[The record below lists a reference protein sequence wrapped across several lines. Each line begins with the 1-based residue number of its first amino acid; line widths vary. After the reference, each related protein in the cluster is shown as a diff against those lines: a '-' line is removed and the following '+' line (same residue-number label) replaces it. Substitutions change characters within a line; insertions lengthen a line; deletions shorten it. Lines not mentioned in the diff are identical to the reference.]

1 MKLTNVTKIYQ
12 NQGTNPVTAINQI
25 NLKLEDKGLI
35 FVIGKSGSGKTT
47 LLNLLMGLD
56 APTEGTVDFLD
67 SNDIESFDFNSY
79 RTLKIGFI
87 AQDYQLFDRL
97 SVFDNLMLP
106 LKICDI
112 HTSADERIKEVLE
125 YVDLM
130 QELHHRVNELSGGQK
145 QRVAIARALLR
156 DPDIILADEPT
167 GNLDEQ
173 NSIRIL
179 QLLKHISSNKLVV
192 VVSHDLELA
201 NMFADR
207 IIELKDGLII
217 EDKDKRETT
226 HHHSNELWS
235 CMINDEK
242 YYYYD
247 RLELY
252 QHLTSFLENDEEMDY
267 LEIRKLTSGTH
278 QEKMSN
284 AFITP
289 VHNKTRLRFKWWD
302 AFLFSMK
309 SMSHRKIR
317 FIVTI
322 LLFALS
328 SMLFYFTLSLVNYN
342 QGNIIYHYLKRYNI
356 KEFPVYQNVEYR
368 DEFLQI
374 NQKQLHSGQE
384 IYQRLMDLFDEENII
399 KNYKKPIK
407 YTENP
412 FNGYYRVYQ
421 EEIVINTI
429 DTLKNIHSE
438 NIIGKI
444 PRHEFEILL
453 TDYIMNQLSISIPD
467 GIGEEVLIDET
478 PYTISGV
485 LLTDYSDYQ
494 LMHKLS
500 DYRYSRYANYHLQ
513 TKYSVGYVGEYFQ
526 NENVIDLKTSD
537 FSRQRRFAIEDYGVT
552 YGPLRLI
559 DDTTTLMWGRLPENP
574 NEVLISADYFYNA
587 FSDSEK
593 DIEAIFANPFHFKDI
608 YDEKYN
614 IYFSDRINLFDYFPN
629 GIKVVGIFTGE
640 NLVNLYDSSYV
651 IINDEVFDDIQKR
664 YTQFYNYDSLTI
676 RKDSPF
682 TKEEIDGLIKAGISI
697 NEPNISYIQHV
708 KMFAERFVPI
718 FWGILIILA
727 LIIGFLIISLIGFII
742 QDNKKQIG
750 ILRTLG
756 FTNGD
761 TIKIFLVEVFMLMVA
776 TLLTTVVLIIIV
788 NSVINHGFK
797 QSIYEQPYNILR
809 FDALSMLVVSVSLVI
824 LSLICSMLPIYRI
837 SKERIVNLFK

>member
-1 MKLTNVTKIYQ
+1 
-12 NQGTNPVTAINQI
+12 
-25 NLKLEDKGLI
+25 
-35 FVIGKSGSGKTT
+35 
-47 LLNLLMGLD
+47 
-56 APTEGTVDFLD
+56 
-67 SNDIESFDFNSY
+67 
-79 RTLKIGFI
+79 
-87 AQDYQLFDRL
+87 
-97 SVFDNLMLP
+97 
-106 LKICDI
+106 
-112 HTSADERIKEVLE
+112 
-125 YVDLM
+125 
-130 QELHHRVNELSGGQK
+130 
-145 QRVAIARALLR
+145 
-156 DPDIILADEPT
+156 
-167 GNLDEQ
+167 
-173 NSIRIL
+173 
-179 QLLKHISSNKLVV
+179 
-192 VVSHDLELA
+192 
-201 NMFADR
+201 
-207 IIELKDGLII
+207 
-217 EDKDKRETT
+217 
-226 HHHSNELWS
+226 
-235 CMINDEK
+235 
-242 YYYYD
+242 
-247 RLELY
+247 
-252 QHLTSFLENDEEMDY
+252 
-267 LEIRKLTSGTH
+267 
-278 QEKMSN
+278 
-284 AFITP
+284 
-289 VHNKTRLRFKWWD
+289 
-302 AFLFSMK
+302 
-309 SMSHRKIR
+309 
-317 FIVTI
+317 
-322 LLFALS
+322 
-328 SMLFYFTLSLVNYN
+328 
-342 QGNIIYHYLKRYNI
+342 
-356 KEFPVYQNVEYR
+356 
-368 DEFLQI
+368 
-374 NQKQLHSGQE
+374 
-384 IYQRLMDLFDEENII
+384 
-399 KNYKKPIK
+399 
-407 YTENP
+407 
-412 FNGYYRVYQ
+412 
-421 EEIVINTI
+421 
-429 DTLKNIHSE
+429 
-438 NIIGKI
+438 
-444 PRHEFEILL
+444 
-453 TDYIMNQLSISIPD
+453 MNQLSISIPD

-513 TKYSVGYVGEYFQ
+513 TKYSVGYAGEYFQ

-593 DIEAIFANPFHFKDI
+593 DIEAIFANPFHFKNI

-727 LIIGFLIISLIGFII
+727 LIIGFLIISLIGFSI

>member
-56 APTEGTVDFLD
+56 APTEGTVDFLG

-217 EDKDKRETT
+217 EDNDKRETT

-267 LEIRKLTSGTH
+267 LEIRKLTNGTH

-718 FWGILIILA
+718 FWGILIILV
-727 LIIGFLIISLIGFII
+727 LIIGFLIISLIGFSI

>member
-56 APTEGTVDFLD
+56 APTEGTVDFLG

-374 NQKQLHSGQE
+374 NQKQLYSGQE

-513 TKYSVGYVGEYFQ
+513 TKYSVGYAGEYFQ

-593 DIEAIFANPFHFKDI
+593 DIEAIFANPFHFKNI

-727 LIIGFLIISLIGFII
+727 LIIGFLIISLIGFSI